1 MEIQRALYMVV
12 EVLDEITN
20 RCKDRASH
28 KHFPTFGYQKENLGY
43 VDIVDKKYAG
53 LALVMSVNTKWTPW
67 LTLYALANGKTIE
80 CKVDKRDYNRQPVK
94 EGDVVRIEGQTYK
107 SKQRKTENGF
117 EAVPGSKVL
126 WITRYRKV
134 VV

>member
-1 MEIQRALYMVV
+1 M
-12 EVLDEITN
+12 
-20 RCKDRASH
+20 
-28 KHFPTFGYQKENLGY
+28 
-43 VDIVDKKYAG
+43 DIVDKKYVG

-107 SKQRKTENGF
+107 SRQRKTENGF